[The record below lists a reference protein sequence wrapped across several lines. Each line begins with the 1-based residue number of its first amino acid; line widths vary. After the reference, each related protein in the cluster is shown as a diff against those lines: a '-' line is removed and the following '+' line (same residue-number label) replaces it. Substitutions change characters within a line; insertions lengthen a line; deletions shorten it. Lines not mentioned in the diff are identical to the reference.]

1 MTRSGHHGLLTHD
14 GWPAH
19 VSSLWSLGKIFTY
32 LSNIYCRFLNR
43 RRKTPIKPNINDQN
57 SKTPTPPNL
66 ILEFVFKTNTSWNFI
81 LSVFSLVG
89 HRASR
94 NSVPKTT
101 TVDVNTHLKLSAR
114 RADSIQSVE
123 QKARCSAPFK
133 SRSQFQIPI
142 STLPLWWK
150 AFRTPAPFL
159 SPPPIKIL

>member
-1 MTRSGHHGLLTHD
+1 MTRSGHRGLLTHD

-43 RRKTPIKPNINDQN
+43 RRKTPIQNSKPNINDQN

-94 NSVPKTT
+94 NSVPKNA

-133 SRSQFQIPI
+133 SRSVSNSHFHSAVVMKGFQNSSPIP
-142 STLPLWWK
+142 LP
-150 AFRTPAPFL
+150 TPH
-159 SPPPIKIL
+159 